1 MVIFSTI
8 STAEGKMLASW
19 KWLGIAKKTCSEV
32 GAGGGGQWV
41 VVWADKWAVNL
52 LKPASGGSALE
63 LRDRLFL

>member
-1 MVIFSTI
+1 
-8 STAEGKMLASW
+8 MLASW